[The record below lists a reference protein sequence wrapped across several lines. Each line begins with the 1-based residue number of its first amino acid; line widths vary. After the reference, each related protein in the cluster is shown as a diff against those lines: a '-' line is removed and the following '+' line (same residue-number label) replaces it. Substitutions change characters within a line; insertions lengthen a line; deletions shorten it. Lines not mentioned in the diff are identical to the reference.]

1 MKGKRAQSSFSNKDL
16 AVIREKVNA
25 SIDFLHA
32 VDDCEV
38 RKKIEQEVSRFSE
51 NRMLSLSQKIALA
64 NGVFN
69 SIRGLDIIQ
78 PLVEDDEI
86 NEIMVNGYKDIF
98 IERAGKI
105 EKLKIEFDSKE
116 RLDSVLQKIV
126 GEINRVVNEASPIVD
141 ARLNDGSR
149 VNIVLAPLAI
159 DGSVMTIRKFPK
171 KALDMADLVENGA
184 ISEEAVCFLKEMIC
198 ARYNIFIC
206 GGTSSGKT
214 TLLNSL
220 AGLIPAHER
229 LITIEDSA
237 ELQIKGREN
246 LIRLE
251 TRNANCEGRGEISM
265 DELIKT
271 SLRMRPDRIIVGEV
285 RGRECFS
292 MLQAMNTG
300 HDGSLSTGHANSPND
315 MISRLEAMVLMASQM
330 PIDAARRQ
338 IVSALEIMIHTS
350 RMRDGSRKVMEISEL
365 ISDGKDKI
373 SFNKLFEMEGGR
385 LKAVNDNLIKSK
397 KRDDFK
403 NEG

>member
-1 MKGKRAQSSFSNKDL
+1 MHNVISNKDL
-16 AVIREKVNA
+16 TVVRDKVNA
-25 SIDFLHA
+25 SIDFLQSI
-32 VDDCEV
+32 DDDEV
-38 RKKIEQEVSRFSE
+38 RKKIEQEVSQFSCK
-51 NRMLSLSQKIALA
+51 RTLSLSQKLVLA
-64 NGVFN
+64 KGVFN
-69 SIRGLDIIQ
+69 SIRGLDVLQ
-78 PLVEDDEI
+78 PLVDDDEI
-86 NEIMVNGYKDIF
+86 NEIMINGFKDIF
-98 IERAGKI
+98 IERRGKI
-105 EKLKIEFDSKE
+105 EKLNVVFDSKE
-116 RLDSVLQKIV
+116 RLDAVIQKIV
-126 GEINRVVNEASPIVD
+126 GDINRVVNEASPIVD

-149 VNIVLAPLAI
+149 VNIVLSPLAI

-171 KALDMADLVENGA
+171 KALEIMDLVENGG
-184 ISEEAVCFLKEMIC
+184 ITHEAVKFLRELIF

-214 TLLNSL
+214 TLLNAL
-220 AGLIPAHER
+220 AGMIPEHER

-246 LIRLE
+246 LVRLE

-300 HDGSLSTGHANSPND
+300 HDGSLSTGHANSPRD

-338 IVSALEIMIHTS
+338 IVSALEIMIHTT
-350 RMRDGSRKVMEISEL
+350 RMRDGKRKITEISEL
-365 ISDGKDKI
+365 VSDGKGEI
-373 SFNKLFEMEGGR
+373 SFKNLFCLEEGVLISKDLKLVKSRKLDDLNKTM
-385 LKAVNDNLIKSK
+385 
-397 KRDDFK
+397 
-403 NEG
+403 